1 MQHAS
6 MLAIVG
12 LTVVCT
18 MVFGLSGDALAGQFK
33 TLNTAGLGVG
43 AQVSAHSSPKNT
55 GAAMEM
61 EVYEWPTA
69 AAGGSYRCRLLSNTS
84 GVTLN
89 LREIGVNGTIVGSC
103 AAANGGTCDTPTL
116 GHAGNLKFM
125 CIVSSANGQPV
136 SASAHYIIAVQRQ

>member
-1 MQHAS
+1 MQRAS
-6 MLAIVG
+6 MLAMVG
-12 LTVVCT
+12 LTVVFA
-18 MVFGLSGDALAGQFK
+18 MVFGLGGDAVAGQFK
-33 TLNTAGLGVG
+33 TLNTAGLAVG
-43 AQVSAHSSPKNT
+43 AQISAHSSPKNT

-69 AAGGSYRCRLLSNTS
+69 AGGGSYRCRILSNTS

-89 LREIGVNGTIVGSC
+89 LREIGVNGTVVGSC

-116 GHAGNLKFM
+116 GHVGNLKFM

-136 SASAHYIIAVQRQ
+136 SSTAHYIIAVQRQ